1 MARSPISLRRL
12 LCGLGIGGVCLVS
25 IALLQPYPRWQE
37 GATFCLPWLGP
48 RMSLPA
54 SLSDSARTR
63 VVAHETVH
71 AAQCRALGSW
81 SLFTAHWSVARRLKL
96 EAEAGCAEALFGLAH
111 GRRPDL
117 AFEGLVDDLTY
128 GVPRGSAP
136 GPDAARAAATRAC
149 PELALAAQQ
158 APADFVPSS
167 DTVKR

>member
-12 LCGLGIGGVCLVS
+12 LGGLGIGAVCLVA

-37 GATFCLPWLGP
+37 GATFCFPWLGP
-48 RMSLPA
+48 RVSLP
-54 SLSDSARTR
+54 SGLSDSARSR
-63 VVAHETVH
+63 IVAHEAVH
-71 AAQCRALGSW
+71 AAQCLALGSW
-81 SLFTAHWSVARRLKL
+81 SLFTAHWSVAGRLEL
-96 EAEAGCAEALFGLAH
+96 EAEAGCAEARLGLAH

-149 PELALAAQQ
+149 PELALAAQR
-158 APADFVPSS
+158 APDSVTPSG
-167 DTVKR
+167 DGGQR